1 MNHPYIANL
10 NGQEKYNKMLN
21 DAEIYRRVKRIT
33 GERPSFFKTLFS
45 LIGKF
50 SKVSPQRGGTTSKV
64 RHATQN

>member
-21 DAEIYRRVKRIT
+21 DAEAYRRVKRIT

-45 LIGKF
+45 LVGK
-50 SKVSPQRGGTTSKV
+50 SGPASAQNVGKTSKI
-64 RHATQN
+64 RPTT

>member
-21 DAEIYRRVKRIT
+21 DAEAYRRVKRIT

-45 LIGKF
+45 LVGKPN
-50 SKVSPQRGGTTSKV
+50 KVPTQNGGMTSKV
-64 RHATQN
+64 GPAT